1 VRSAIQVGAALLPLL
16 TTVTVVTGCASPR
29 PLFDYAGEPDPRR
42 GGFLLGPSDV
52 LRVNVWHN
60 PDLSGEAIVRPDGTI
75 TLPLVGDIRA
85 AGRTPAEVRDEIT
98 TRLKAYVKDESAI
111 VTVAVAAVNSYRF
124 VVSGNVEKPG
134 SYNANHY
141 ARVSEA
147 ITLAGGPNKFASPAD
162 TVIIRASADGAV
174 RRIPVDDLA
183 ILNGKRPEQDL
194 VILPGDTVYV
204 P

>member
-1 VRSAIQVGAALLPLL
+1 VRLLPFFVAVAAA
-16 TTVTVVTGCASPR
+16 VTGVTGCATQR

-162 TVIIRASADGAV
+162 TVIIRASTDGAV
-174 RRIPVDDLA
+174 RRIPVDDVA
-183 ILNGKRPEQDL
+183 ILSGKRPEQDL

>member
-1 VRSAIQVGAALLPLL
+1 VALWLLLDAAAAG
-16 TTVTVVTGCASPR
+16 VTTGCATPR
-29 PLFDYAGEPDPRR
+29 PLFDYAAEPDPRQ

-52 LRVNVWHN
+52 LKVNVWHN
-60 PDLSGEAIVRPDGTI
+60 PDLSVEAIVRPDGTI
-75 TLPLVGDIRA
+75 TMPLIGDVRA
-85 AGRTPAEVRDEIT
+85 SGRTPAEVRDEIT
-98 TRLKAYVKDESAI
+98 NRLKTYVKDESAI

-124 VVSGNVEKPG
+124 IVSGNVEKPG

-147 ITLAGGPNKFASPAD
+147 ITLAGGPNRFASPAE
-162 TVIIRASADGAV
+162 TVIIRSGADGAV
-174 RRIPVDDLA
+174 RRIPVDDVG
-183 ILNGKRPEQDL
+183 ILSGKRPEQDL

>member
-1 VRSAIQVGAALLPLL
+1 MGAPWLVAAALSLAGAA
-16 TTVTVVTGCASPR
+16 GCATPR
-29 PLFDYAGEPDPRR
+29 PPFDYAAEPDPRH

-60 PDLSGEAIVRPDGTI
+60 PDLSVEAIVRPDGTI
-75 TLPLVGDIRA
+75 TMPLVGDIRA
-85 AGRTPAEVRDEIT
+85 AGRTPADVREEIT

-147 ITLAGGPNKFASPAD
+147 ITLAGGPNKFASPAE
-162 TVIIRASADGAV
+162 TVIIRAGADGAV
-174 RRIPVDDLA
+174 RRIPVDDVA
-183 ILNGKRPEQDL
+183 ILSGKRPEQDL

>member
-1 VRSAIQVGAALLPLL
+1 MGALSLLLSALSVAAAG
-16 TTVTVVTGCASPR
+16 VGCATVCAP
-29 PLFDYAGEPDPRR
+29 FDYAAEPDPRR

-52 LRVNVWHN
+52 LKVNVWHN

-75 TLPLVGDIRA
+75 TMPLVGDIRA
-85 AGRTPAEVRDEIT
+85 AGRTPADVRDEIT
-98 TRLKAYVKDESAI
+98 TRLKAFVKDESGI
-111 VTVAVAAVNSYRF
+111 VTVAVVAVNSYRF

-147 ITLAGGPNKFASPAD
+147 ITLAGGPNKFASPAE
-162 TVIIRASADGAV
+162 TVIIRAGSDGAV
-174 RRIPVDDLA
+174 RRIPIDDVA
-183 ILNGKRPEQDL
+183 ILSGKRPEQDL

>member
-1 VRSAIQVGAALLPLL
+1 MDVVAGLALVAAALSAAGA
-16 TTVTVVTGCASPR
+16 GCATPR
-29 PLFDYAGEPDPRR
+29 PPFDYAGEPDPRQS
-42 GGFLLGPSDV
+42 GFLLGPSDV
-52 LRVNVWHN
+52 LKVNVWHN

-75 TLPLVGDIRA
+75 TMPLVGDIRA
-85 AGRTPAEVRDEIT
+85 AGRTPADVREEIT

-147 ITLAGGPNKFASPAD
+147 ITLAGGPNKFASPAE
-162 TVIIRASADGAV
+162 TVIIRAGADGAV
-174 RRIPVDDLA
+174 RRIPVDDVA
-183 ILNGKRPEQDL
+183 ILSGKRPEQDL